1 MNAAFSAATEQ
12 KWKIYILLKTER
24 TSFIPLNLTT
34 ELLHVSIEAKGG
46 GGDTWYGT
54 VPNPI
59 IEQKNAPSIAFPTV
73 ANA

>member
-46 GGDTWYGT
+46 GEILGMARCLT
-54 VPNPI
+54 
-59 IEQKNAPSIAFPTV
+59 QL
-73 ANA
+73 